1 MKIVLGMTYI
11 VTDSILDT
19 EFAKMNNLY
28 FARAL
33 EVDALEVD
41 DLDTEWGFC
50 VDDDDEWVLGVTRS
64 FPSKKA
70 FVETLLH
77 EMTHLYQINADMPV
91 DHDEI
96 FFEWCDLFKK
106 DGYDVD

>member
-1 MKIVLGMTYI
+1 MTYI

-19 EFAKMNNLY
+19 EFAKMNCLY
-28 FARAL
+28 FGQAL

-50 VDDDDEWVLGVTRS
+50 VDDDDEWVLGVTRF

-77 EMTHLYQINADMPV
+77 EMIHLFQINADFLV
-91 DHDEI
+91 RHAEI